1 MDTAITFSVLTPCL
15 NPGRYLEQALDSVYS
30 QQGDFFIQ
38 SIIVDGGS
46 TDNTADILRR
56 LEGTLR
62 DSVPGCHGI
71 EMLWTSEPD
80 RGQSDALN
88 KALARARGDVLVI
101 LNADDWFA
109 PGAFQAVAEAFTRDP
124 SLNLVFG
131 DCMLTD
137 TRKHLL
143 STSPSRS
150 FVNDPETFS
159 PFTGGEEWV
168 LVTPEVFYR
177 AHLVQGFQFDPTL
190 NYFLDIDL
198 WLHLF
203 RNVPKMEKIEKTL
216 ACFRAHDD
224 CKTVKA
230 WKNFLPQLLVEYL
243 WLVSRHGGRMDPLDT
258 KRRFGRLISHFLA
271 NWQRLG
277 VVEENHDRLRRL
289 LKERAFSNNEINAF
303 YHLYAA
309 AHAEMANRVT

>member
-1 MDTAITFSVLTPCL
+1 MDTVITFSVLTPSL
-15 NPGRYLEQALDSVYS
+15 NSGRYLEQALESLHA
-30 QQGDFFIQ
+30 QQGDFYIQ
-38 SIIVDGGS
+38 SIIMDGGS
-46 TDNTADILRR
+46 TDNTADIIRR
-56 LEGTLR
+56 LEGKLR
-62 DSVPGCHGI
+62 DSATGCLGI
-71 EMLWTSEPD
+71 ELLWSSEPD

-88 KALARARGDVLVI
+88 KALAKAKGDVLVI

-109 PGAFQAVAEAFTRDP
+109 PGAFQAVAEAFARDP
-124 SLNLVFG
+124 DMDLVFG

-137 TRKHLL
+137 ERRHLL
-143 STSPSRS
+143 SSSPSRS

-190 NYFLDIDL
+190 DYFLDIDL

-203 RNVPKMEKIEKTL
+203 RGVPRMVKIEKTL

-243 WLVSRHGGRMDPLDT
+243 WLVSRHGDRMDPQDT
-258 KRRFGRLISHFLA
+258 ERRFGRLIRHFLT

-277 VVEENHDRLRRL
+277 VVQENHDRLRRL
-289 LKERAFSNNEINAF
+289 LEERAFSNHEMNAF
-303 YHLYAA
+303 YRLYAG